1 MSSVLKDFSIK
12 NKVYSLSGILLSGII
27 ILALFNLER
36 LSNVEDSFN
45 LYSQTSV
52 PIQELNL
59 SITADMNYVSRLTR
73 SIMLGDD
80 FDKNMERLE
89 VRIEK
94 IESHFKKMS
103 DLVSSIDDLDARKK
117 LENIIPKSQ
126 KSTLTFAKEAQ
137 KLMVTIGKNST
148 AEVREAAWQKYK
160 AEFSP
165 LANSAREDFKQLTS
179 IIDQKKERIYN
190 AATETINGA
199 FSVSMTVAT
208 VIVLLGVVLSY
219 LISNSIILPL
229 NLLAKTFKEIEQN
242 SDLTK
247 RSNIAGKNELGK
259 VSQAFD
265 SLLNKFHQVLTNVVE
280 AANQVNASSQAL
292 ATSSSKTREF
302 VTSQMHE
309 TDMVATAMTEMA
321 TTSEEVARSAVDTA
335 SGSKSANN
343 EAIQGKAIVQETIDS
358 INHLASQIDETSI
371 SIDEVSSSS
380 QEIGGVLDVIR
391 GIADQTNLLAL
402 NAAIEAARAGEQGRG
417 FAVVADE
424 VRSLAS
430 RTGDSTQE
438 IQQMIERLQKNAEQ
452 AVSVMNKSKQQAEE
466 SVKDASS
473 AGNALETIASAVNSI
488 NDMAAQIATAAEE
501 QTTVN
506 AEINR
511 NVVNIVD
518 LSKETA
524 NEAEQ
529 SNQASMDLANLAK
542 MLNQQVEQF
551 KV

>member
-1 MSSVLKDFSIK
+1 MSSLLKDFSIK
-12 NKVYSLSGILLSGII
+12 NKVYFLSGFLLVGIV
-27 ILALFNLER
+27 ILALFNLNR

-45 LYSQTSV
+45 RYSQTSV

-80 FDKNMERLE
+80 FDKNMGRLE
-89 VRIEK
+89 ARIKK

-103 DLVSSIDDLDARKK
+103 ALVSSIDDLNIRRK

-148 AEVREAAWQKYK
+148 TNVREAAWQKYK

-179 IIDQKKERIYN
+179 IIDQKKEQVYN
-190 AATETINGA
+190 AATQTINGA
-199 FSVSMTVAT
+199 FSVSMTVAMI
-208 VIVLLGVVLSY
+208 IVLLGVVLSY
-219 LISNSIILPL
+219 LISKSIISPL

-247 RSNIAGKNELGK
+247 RVNITGNNELGM

-265 SLLNKFHQVLTNVVE
+265 SLLNKLNQVFTNVVD
-280 AANQVNASSQAL
+280 AAKQVNASSQTL
-292 ATSSSKTREF
+292 ASSSSKTREC

-321 TTSEEVARSAVDTA
+321 TTSKEVARSAVDTA
-335 SGSKSANN
+335 SGSESANN
-343 EAIQGKAIVQETIDS
+343 EAIQGRMIVQETIES
-358 INHLASQIDETSI
+358 INYLASQIDEAST

-466 SVKDASS
+466 SVEDASR
-473 AGNALETIASAVNSI
+473 AGNALETIADAVNTI

-529 SNQASMDLANLAK
+529 SNQASMDLANLAN